1 MKIGINATF
10 ARKPDAGMGQV
21 TVNFL
26 KNLIENNNFKDTF
39 FLYSEED
46 LTEDLKLP
54 KNFKKRVL
62 KTFYKRDDLFRK
74 LFWEKY
80 FLPLMVEKDNCQ
92 VFFSLYQSSTIFKKI
107 PHLMMVHDTIPKIF
121 PWYLNN
127 WRKKIYHKQV
137 DKGVGGSDKIMTVSK
152 HSKIDI
158 NRIYGIEKDKI
169 SVNYIDCDPIFKQ
182 AVSKKENKK
191 IIEKH
196 KLEKSKY
203 IFYIGGFDMRK
214 NVNGLIRSYGML
226 WEKYKNKKEC
236 PDLVLAGK
244 FIPHLVPLVTDIEKE
259 IREVRKI
266 YKIPQN
272 KFKQLGFVNQ
282 KDLPTLYAKAKLLC
296 FPSLYEGF
304 GLPVLEAF
312 NVGCPVV
319 TSENSSLKEIANK
332 KNAFIFDLEYDKSLA
347 DKMWEALNSNEKQI
361 DKKISQAQKDAE
373 KFEWKVFTRKVLNE
387 LKSLNR

>member
-1 MKIGINATF
+1 
-10 ARKPDAGMGQV
+10 
-21 TVNFL
+21 
-26 KNLIENNNFKDTF
+26 
-39 FLYSEED
+39 
-46 LTEDLKLP
+46 
-54 KNFKKRVL
+54 
-62 KTFYKRDDLFRK
+62 
-74 LFWEKY
+74 
-80 FLPLMVEKDNCQ
+80 
-92 VFFSLYQSSTIFKKI
+92 
-107 PHLMMVHDTIPKIF
+107 
-121 PWYLNN
+121 
-127 WRKKIYHKQV
+127 
-137 DKGVGGSDKIMTVSK
+137 
-152 HSKIDI
+152 
-158 NRIYGIEKDKI
+158 
-169 SVNYIDCDPIFKQ
+169 
-182 AVSKKENKK
+182 
-191 IIEKH
+191 
-196 KLEKSKY
+196 
-203 IFYIGGFDMRK
+203 MRK
-214 NVNGLIRSYGML
+214 NINGLIRSYGML